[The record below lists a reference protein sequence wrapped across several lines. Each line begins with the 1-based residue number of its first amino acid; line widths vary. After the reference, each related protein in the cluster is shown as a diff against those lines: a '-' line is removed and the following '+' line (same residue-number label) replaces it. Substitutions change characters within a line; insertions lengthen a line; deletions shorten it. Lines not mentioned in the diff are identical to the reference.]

1 MKKNISNILKFLIF
15 VGIGVGILYLVYA
28 NQNAAYQ
35 EECALKGLENCSLI
49 DKVLEDF
56 RTANYFWILLVVVAY
71 TTSNLSRAAR
81 WIMLIRPLG
90 YQPRFVNSFFSVMLG
105 YFANLGFPRIG
116 EFVRAGTM
124 ARYEKIGAEKLMGT
138 IVVGRIIDVISI
150 LTLTALCFVLEFD
163 LIIEPV
169 QNLLNSGE
177 AGEKTDFS
185 YIWWALGLI
194 AVALGAFLYF
204 FRTQI
209 MQSKFFQKIL
219 DIVKGFWQGL
229 ISIKDLD
236 KPWLF
241 ILHSINI
248 WFMYFMMTYLCFFA
262 FEPTTQL
269 PAIAALLT
277 FIFGGWG
284 IVVPSPGGMGTY
296 HFLVVLTLGLYGI
309 SGDDAFS
316 YANISFFAINLG
328 ANVLLGIMALIIL
341 PIVNKSEVRSQKSE
355 VRL

>member
-1 MKKNISNILKFLIF
+1 MNKNIANILKFLLF
-15 VGIGVGILYLVYA
+15 VGLGVGILYLVYA

-35 EECALKGLENCSLI
+35 EECALKGLEDCSLM
-49 DKVLEDF
+49 DKVWDDF
-56 RTANYFWILLVVVAY
+56 RTANYFWIVMTLVAY
-71 TTSNLSRAAR
+71 TISNISRAAR
-81 WIMLIRPLG
+81 WNMLIRPLG
-90 YQPRFVNSFFSVMLG
+90 YQPRLFNAFFSVMLG

-124 ARYEKIGAEKLMGT
+124 AQYEKIGAEKLMGT

-150 LTLTALCFVLEFD
+150 LILTALCFILEFD

-169 QNLLNSGE
+169 RNLVLSKE
-177 AGEKTDFS
+177 AAVTTDFS
-185 YIWWALGLI
+185 YIWWILGLM
-194 AVALGAFLYF
+194 ALLGGGFLYI
-204 FRTQI
+204 FRTPI
-209 MQSKFFQKIL
+209 IESKLFQKIL
-219 DIVKGFWQGL
+219 GILKGFWQGI
-229 ISIKDLD
+229 ISIRDLD
-236 KPWLF
+236 QPWLF

-248 WFMYFMMTYLCFFA
+248 WLMYFMMTYLCFFSFA
-262 FEPTTQL
+262 PTASL

-328 ANVLLGIMALIIL
+328 CNVLLGIIALIVL
-341 PIVNKSEVRSQKSE
+341 PIFNKK
-355 VRL
+355 